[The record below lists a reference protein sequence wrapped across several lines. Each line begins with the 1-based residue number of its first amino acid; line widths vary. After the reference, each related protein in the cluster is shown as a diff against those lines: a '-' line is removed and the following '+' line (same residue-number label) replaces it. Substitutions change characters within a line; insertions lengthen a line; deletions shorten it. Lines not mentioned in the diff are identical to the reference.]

1 MANDLRFDQIAYGPA
16 LWAAIPVLA
25 LAALV
30 FVAVRY
36 HREGRP
42 VSWVWAVPQALLLV
56 ATTVWYLLGLGASDL
71 PTLVV
76 SSLFVSAG
84 GILALARDR
93 VRDLLPPIACDIIS
107 LIAIII
113 SGVCAL
119 ELMWNERWWLANPAF
134 LLLEGALVAG
144 LVLFSWLVSGRRGV
158 GPAIM
163 LVALGIIGLIQHFV
177 VTFRGTSLLPSDIL
191 AAGTAM
197 SVSGGYTYGL
207 SNGMLR
213 GFAALAIGL
222 GAATLLR
229 PSPGAHRIRDLAF
242 GACSLALVILL
253 VCAPNYADTFGMTL
267 DYWASRDSYAEQGFL
282 PSFVYAWQDMT
293 VRPPEG
299 FTVEAAKDATQ
310 ELSNRWRT
318 AETAN
323 RRAVVEQQF
332 RYNRPN
338 LIVIQNETFCDLSN
352 FDGLHNGYKG
362 PEFWNHGLDDA
373 LMRGAFAVSVFGG
386 GTCNTEFES
395 LTGNSL
401 AFLGPGK
408 YPFSMYDLTEAD
420 SIPRQLS
427 ASGYRNIGMHPNL
440 ASNWNRNNV
449 YKALGFDEFLSI
461 DDFAGAEEYHTHVSD
476 WATYEKSLDLIAS
489 TSEPVFIFDVTMQNH
504 SGYNTNS
511 IPTKQLR
518 GYKIPEVE
526 DYVVPEVN
534 EYLACI
540 DESDRALKQLVEKLR
555 TLSEPTVVVM
565 FGDHHPWMS
574 EQLNDGLFPNEDPL
588 AHAERIHQTSYA
600 VWANYDV
607 ADWRA
612 SHPQPQDDTSA
623 DLLGAMVLDAI
634 GAPLTSFQEAQLGAR
649 RDIRAINADGI
660 LNAEGT
666 WLPLRNPAGCE
677 DTFRLLQLVEYDHFG
692 AHL

>member
-1 MANDLRFDQIAYGPA
+1 MADDLRFDKIAYGPA
-16 LWAAIPVLA
+16 WWATLPVIALA
-25 LAALV
+25 LLV
-30 FVAVRY
+30 FAATRL
-36 HREGRP
+36 HRDKGP
-42 VSWVWAVPQALLLV
+42 VSWVWALPQALLLV

-76 SSLFVSAG
+76 SSLLMAAG

-93 VRDLLPPIACDIIS
+93 IRDLLPPIACDAIS

-119 ELMWNERWWLANPAF
+119 ELMWNERFWVANPSL
-134 LLLEGALVAG
+134 LLLEGVLVAG

-158 GPAIM
+158 GPAIL
-163 LVALGIIGLIQHFV
+163 LVAFGVIGLIQHFV

-229 PSPGAHRIRDLAF
+229 PSPATRRVRDLAI

-253 VCAPNYADTFGMTL
+253 VCVPNYADAFGMTL
-267 DYWASRDSYAEQGFL
+267 DYWASRDSYAAQGFL
-282 PSFVYAWQDMT
+282 PSFIYAWQDMA
-293 VRPPEG
+293 VRAPEG
-299 FTVEAAKDATQ
+299 YTVEAAKEAAQ
-310 ELSNRWRT
+310 ELSIRWYT

-408 YPFSMYDLTEAD
+408 YPFSMYDLSATD

-476 WATYEKSLDLIAS
+476 WATYKKSLDLIAKS
-489 TSEPVFIFDVTMQNH
+489 EEPVFIFDVTMQNH

-540 DESDRALKQLVEKLR
+540 DESDRALKRLVEKLR
-555 TLSEPTVVVM
+555 TLNEPTVVVM

-588 AHAERIHQTSYA
+588 VHAERIHQTSYA

-612 SHPQPQDDTSA
+612 THPQPQDDTSA

-660 LNAEGT
+660 LNAGGT

>member
-1 MANDLRFDQIAYGPA
+1 MADDLRFDQISYGPVP
-16 LWAAIPVLA
+16 WAALPVLA
-25 LAALV
+25 LALLV
-30 FVAVRY
+30 FAASRLR
-36 HREGRP
+36 REGRP
-42 VSWVWAVPQALLLV
+42 LSWAWALPQALLLL
-56 ATTVWYLLGLGASDL
+56 ATTIWYLLGLGASDL
-71 PTLVV
+71 PTLVI
-76 SSLFVSAG
+76 SSLLMAAG
-84 GILALARDR
+84 GTLALARDR
-93 VRDLLPPIACDIIS
+93 VCDLLPTWACD
-107 LIAIII
+107 AIPLVA
-113 SGVCAL
+113 SVVAGVCAL
-119 ELMWNERWWLANPAF
+119 ELMWNERWWLANPTY
-134 LLLEGALVAG
+134 LLLEGVLVAG
-144 LVLFSWLVSGRRGV
+144 LVLFSWLVSGRRGI
-158 GPAIM
+158 GPAIV
-163 LVALGIIGLIQHFV
+163 LAALGVIGLIQHFV

-213 GFAALAIGL
+213 GFAALAVGL
-222 GAATLLR
+222 GATTLLR
-229 PSPGAHRIRDLAF
+229 PSSTAHRIRDLAL
-242 GACSLALVILL
+242 GACSLAVVVLL
-253 VCAPNYADTFGMTL
+253 VCVPNYADAFGMTL
-267 DYWASRDSYAEQGFL
+267 DYWASRDSYAQQGFL
-282 PSFVYAWQDMT
+282 PSFVYALQDMA
-293 VRPPEG
+293 VRAPEG
-299 FTVEAAKDATQ
+299 HSSEAAKEATQ
-310 ELSNRWRT
+310 ELSSRWRT

-352 FDGLHNGYKG
+352 FDGLHNGYEG

-373 LMRGAFAVSVFGG
+373 LMRGSFAVSVFGG

-408 YPFSMYDLTEAD
+408 YPFSMYDLSQAD

-427 ASGYRNIGMHPNL
+427 ATGYRTIGMHPNL

-449 YKALGFDEFLSI
+449 YKALGFDEFLAI

-476 WATYEKSLDLIAS
+476 WATYEKSLDLIAANDK
-489 TSEPVFIFDVTMQNH
+489 PVFIFDVTMQNH

-540 DESDRALKQLVEKLR
+540 DESDRALQRLVERLR
-555 TLSEPTVVVM
+555 AMDEPTVVVM

-574 EQLNDGLFPNEDPL
+574 EQLNDGLFPGEDPRV
-588 AHAERIHQTSYA
+588 HSERIHQTSYVA
-600 VWANYDV
+600 WANYDV

-612 SHPQPQDDTSA
+612 THPQPQDDTSA

-634 GAPLTSFQEAQLGAR
+634 GAPLTGFQEAQLGAR

-660 LNAEGT
+660 LNATGT
-666 WLPLRNPAGCE
+666 WLPLKNPVGCE

-692 AHL
+692 THL